1 MQYIKNKVLSVVV
14 LSSFGGEIKKL
25 KYNNKNKNKNKIQQQ
40 QK

>member
-14 LSSFGGEIKKL
+14 LSSFRGEIRKKL
-25 KYNNKNKNKNKIQQQ
+25 KYNNKNKNKIQQQ